1 MNVFTSLNISL
12 LLNVDRVSTGFEL
25 SIFLTEKAVKVSL
38 AAGKVFCTA
47 LRHKWLRSE
56 KSVSVDVI
64 NLLGSCA
71 RPAIGE
77 LVALTQRFR
86 QSVYRS
92 YSSLNLVMV
101 GFAISLGCLY
111 VTTTPVWSNLI
122 SKNCNCLLRRT
133 VYGIGNSRLILPY

>member
-25 SIFLTEKAVKVSL
+25 SIFLTEKAVKVQL
-38 AAGKVFCTA
+38 ATGKVFCTA

-77 LVALTQRFR
+77 LVALAQRFR

-92 YSSLNLVMV
+92 YSSLNLV
-101 GFAISLGCLY
+101 
-111 VTTTPVWSNLI
+111 WSALQ
-122 SKNCNCLLRRT
+122 S
-133 VYGIGNSRLILPY
+133 V